1 MTNDNASLF
10 VRVWR
15 ALAAFEEAIDPSV
28 DNYVTGRLT
37 GLENELRSL
46 KTEVD
51 RRRSA

>member
-1 MTNDNASLF
+1 MTNDKASLF

-28 DNYVTGRLT
+28 DNVMGRLT

-51 RRRSA
+51 RRRFA